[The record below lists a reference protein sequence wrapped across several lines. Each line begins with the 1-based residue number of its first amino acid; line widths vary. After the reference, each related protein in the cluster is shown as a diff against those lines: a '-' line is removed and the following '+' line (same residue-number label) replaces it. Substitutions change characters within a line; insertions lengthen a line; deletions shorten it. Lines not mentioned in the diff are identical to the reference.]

1 MGAVLRL
8 PSVLL
13 CSTSVRAVDI
23 IDYPIRNYDDFS
35 KFDYKN
41 SKPLYQ

>member
-8 PSVLL
+8 SSVLL
-13 CSTSVRAVDI
+13 CPAGASAVDI